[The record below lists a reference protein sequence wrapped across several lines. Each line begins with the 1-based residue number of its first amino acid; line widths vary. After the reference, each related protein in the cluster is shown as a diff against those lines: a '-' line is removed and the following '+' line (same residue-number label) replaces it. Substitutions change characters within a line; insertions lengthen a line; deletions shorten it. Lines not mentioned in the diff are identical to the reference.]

1 MNIYQLLCG
10 ILFSTKHRTMKKTHK
25 TKIPAFIDMTP
36 YSGDITEIYTECVNK
51 GDHFQPNYWYYW
63 PYAILKFSEVLNL
76 KTKGPKG
83 IEMKPRLGAVYGRFE
98 MNANF

>member
-1 MNIYQLLCG
+1 MTQRSQSSFLDLVSAQVRPRDAASKDYLINPMNIYQLLCG

-51 GDHFQPNYWYYW
+51 GDHF
-63 PYAILKFSEVLNL
+63 
-76 KTKGPKG
+76 
-83 IEMKPRLGAVYGRFE
+83 
-98 MNANF
+98 